1 MGQIRA
7 RHGRDFGERACSRV
21 ASTLGDVKGL
31 ILSGGSGR
39 RLRPLTHTS
48 AKQLVP
54 IANKPIL
61 HYVVE
66 DLVSVGVVDIAIV
79 VGDTGDE
86 VRASVGDGSRLGAT
100 VTYVYQE
107 APLGLAHAV
116 LVAGEFLNDDPFVM
130 YLGDNMFEDSLD
142 RVVDG
147 FVDSGDA
154 ARLLLAQVEDPSAFG
169 VAELDDSGA
178 IVSLVEKPA
187 DPPSDLALVGVYLFG
202 ASIHEAVRSIQ
213 PSARGELEIT
223 DAIQWLLEDGAAIDY
238 RVLDGWWIDTGK
250 KDPLLACNRLVLA
263 RMAGDGVVIDEGAEV
278 VDSTLV
284 GPVVVAAGARI
295 MDSTVGPSVA
305 VGAGCRIEGST
316 VVDSVL
322 MEGSAVLGHRR
333 VVASVLGRE
342 AQVQGVQVSD
352 GPVDGAG
359 ADLSVLLGDHSV
371 VDVASGGP
379 GPDDISSV
387 GSGGGTGG

>member
-1 MGQIRA
+1 MGRIRVH
-7 RHGRDFGERACSRV
+7 HGRNFGERASSRV
-21 ASTLGDVKGL
+21 ASTLGGVKGL

-86 VRASVGDGSRLGAT
+86 VRASVGDGSRWGAT
-100 VTYVYQE
+100 ITYVYQE

-116 LVAGEFLNDDPFVM
+116 LVAGEFLRDDPFVM

-142 RVVDG
+142 RVVEG

-154 ARLLLAQVEDPSAFG
+154 ARLLLARGEGPSAFG

-178 IVSLVEKPA
+178 IVGLVEKPA

-223 DAIQWLLEDGAAIDY
+223 DAIQWLLDDGADIDHW
-238 RVLDGWWIDTGK
+238 VLDGWWIDTGK

-263 RMAGDGVVIDEGAEV
+263 RLVGDGVVIDEGAEV
-278 VDSTLV
+278 VESTLV
-284 GPVVVAAGARI
+284 GPVVVASGARI
-295 MDSTVGPSVA
+295 VDSTVGPSVA

-342 AQVQGVQVSD
+342 AQVQGTHMSD
-352 GPVDGAG
+352 RLVDDAE

-371 VDVASGGP
+371 VDVAGRVAGGAIRD
-379 GPDDISSV
+379 G
-387 GSGGGTGG
+387 

>member
-1 MGQIRA
+1 
-7 RHGRDFGERACSRV
+7 
-21 ASTLGDVKGL
+21 VKGL

-66 DLVSVGVVDIAIV
+66 DLVTAGVVDIGIV

-86 VRASVGDGSRLGAT
+86 VRASVGDGSRWGAS
-100 VTYVYQE
+100 VTYVDQE

-116 LVAGEFLNDDPFVM
+116 LVAGKFLGDDPFVM

-147 FVDSGDA
+147 FVESGEA
-154 ARLLLAQVEDPSAFG
+154 ARLLLARVADPSAFG
-169 VAELDDSGA
+169 VAELDDAGN
-178 IVSLVEKPA
+178 IVGLIEKPA

-202 ASIHEAVRSIQ
+202 PAIHEAVRSIQ

-223 DAIQWLLEDGAAIDY
+223 DAIQCLLADGATVDH

-263 RMAGDGVVIDEGAEV
+263 RLAGTGVVVDDEAEV
-278 VDSTLV
+278 VDSTLI
-284 GPVVVAAGARI
+284 GPVVVGAGARI
-295 MDSTVGPSVA
+295 VDSTVGPSVA
-305 VGAGCRIEGST
+305 VGEGCRIEAST

-322 MEGSAVLGHRR
+322 MDGSAVLGCRR

-342 AQVQGVQVSD
+342 AKVQRTRSAD
-352 GPVDGAG
+352 GPADDAVV
-359 ADLSVLLGDHSV
+359 DLSVLLGDHSV
-371 VDVASGGP
+371 VDLAGGV
-379 GPDDISSV
+379 DDAR
-387 GSGGGTGG
+387 GWDG